1 MLFSVNMKQ
10 NKNKQNESDELN
22 NKRQSVTLSRFV
34 GTLLLLS
41 NSEHCLDKKS
51 INS

>member
-22 NKRQSVTLSRFV
+22 NKRQSVTLLRFV
-34 GTLLLLS
+34 GRLLFLS